1 LPAGLMFLVLF
12 AAALHA
18 SWNAIVK
25 AGSETFLDTVLVAM
39 GAALVAGLMLP
50 LLSLPAPASWP
61 YLVASVAIH
70 CAYFSLVAL
79 AYRTGDLS
87 YAYPIMRGSAPL
99 LTAWVAG
106 ILVGEPLTSGE
117 WVGILLASLGILTL
131 TGDSWQSG
139 QFRPA
144 PTALGLANG
153 AVIVAYTVVDG
164 IGVRLAGHAASYV
177 AWLFFLNAFP
187 LFALALARRPK
198 ALKGRIQAHWAK
210 GVLGGACTIGSYGLA
225 LWVMAQSPIALVAAL
240 RESSVIFGTIIAAVF
255 LKERFGAPRYIA
267 ASMVTAGAVAMK
279 AL

>member
-1 LPAGLMFLVLF
+1 LSVGLIFLVLF

-39 GAALVAGLMLP
+39 GAALVGGLMLP
-50 LLSLPAPASWP
+50 LLALPAPASWP
-61 YLVASVAIH
+61 YLAASVAIH
-70 CAYFSLVAL
+70 CGYFSLVAL

-99 LTAWVAG
+99 LTAWFAGVLVNEPLASGEWAG
-106 ILVGEPLTSGE
+106 IL
-117 WVGILLASLGILTL
+117 LLSLGVLTL
-131 TGDSWQSG
+131 TGESWQSG
-139 QFRPA
+139 QLRPA

-153 AVIVAYTVVDG
+153 IVIVAYTIVDG
-164 IGVRLAGHAASYV
+164 IGVRLSGHAASYV

-187 LFALALARRPK
+187 LLALALLKRPK
-198 ALKGRIQAHWAK
+198 ALRGRIEAHWAK
-210 GVLGGACTIGSYGLA
+210 GVVGGACTIGSYGLA
-225 LWVMAQSPIALVAAL
+225 LWVMTQSPIALVAAL

-255 LKERFGAPRYIA
+255 LKERFGAPRYVA